1 MEFANPGAFPPGT
14 SPESFYKRPQSQ
26 PINKLISE
34 VFFKS
39 GLMEAWGRGI
49 PDIFDFCKESGLP
62 KPEFE
67 LANGYVYLTIHF
79 AKPLTPRLSGDRE
92 NDNVNDKVKITQ
104 FTDRQKAILYIIKEN
119 DKVTAKE
126 IKTHFKE
133 SIATINRHGGPS

>member
-1 MEFANPGAFPPGT
+1 MFWGTLPSSRVKTPG
-14 SPESFYKRPQSQ
+14 
-26 PINKLISE
+26 
-34 VFFKS
+34 
-39 GLMEAWGRGI
+39 
-49 PDIFDFCKESGLP
+49 IFDFCKESGFP

-92 NDNVNDKVKITQ
+92 NDRED
-104 FTDRQKAILYIIKEN
+104 DREKPIVLTSRQQLLLSLMKEN

-133 SIATINRHGGPS
+133 SIATINRDITILKKANVLRHEGSDKDGRWIVLI

>member
-1 MEFANPGAFPPGT
+1 MSKLKKE
-14 SPESFYKRPQSQ
+14 KRDSSLS
-26 PINKLISE
+26 IL
-34 VFFKS
+34 
-39 GLMEAWGRGI
+39 
-49 PDIFDFCKESGLP
+49 CKESSLP

-133 SIATINRHGGPS
+133 SIATINRDITILKKANVLRREGSDKDGRWIVLI